1 VGEEGWSIFRPRPR
15 IVRTGPGRFAF
26 RLPERERALI
36 GSLLPNLRRLVES
49 EDPSTR
55 RLFPTAYHDDP
66 EKEQEYR
73 ELVRSELVTSR
84 LAAIGL
90 VEQTLHDD
98 TVDLAGL
105 ERWMEAI
112 NSLRL
117 VIGTRLDV
125 TEELPRIA
133 PDDPDRSAYEVYE
146 YLGWLLE
153 HAVGAAS
160 ADLADSHPDPS
171 S

>member
-1 VGEEGWSIFRPRPR
+1 MPD
-15 IVRTGPGRFAF
+15 
-26 RLPERERALI
+26 
-36 GSLLPNLRRLVES
+36 LRRLIQA

-66 EKEQEYR
+66 DKEEEYR
-73 ELVRSELVTSR
+73 ELMRGDLVASR
-84 LAAIGL
+84 LSAIDL

-98 TVDLAGL
+98 STDLAGL
-105 ERWMEAI
+105 ERWMEAV

-125 TEELPRIA
+125 TEDLPEVREG
-133 PDDPDRSAYEVYE
+133 DPNASAYEVYE

-160 ADLADSHPDPS
+160 ADLTKSRPDPAP
-171 S
+171 

>member
-1 VGEEGWSIFRPRPR
+1 MGEDNWSIFRPRAR

-26 RLPERERALI
+26 RLPERERALL
-36 GSLLPNLRRLVES
+36 GNLMPNLRQLVEA

-66 EKEQEYR
+66 DKEREYR
-73 ELVRSELVTSR
+73 ELTRSELVASR
-84 LAAIGL
+84 MAAIDL
-90 VEQTLHDD
+90 VERTLHDD
-98 TVDLAGL
+98 AIDLAGL
-105 ERWMEAI
+105 ERWMEVV

-125 TEELPRIA
+125 TEELPQLSNE
-133 PDDPDRSAYEVYE
+133 DPDRSAYEVYE

-160 ADLADSHPDPS
+160 ADLPESPPEPS
-171 S
+171 P